1 MILNACLRSVLA
13 LCLLGTA
20 GVLSLDGRAI
30 AQESDEAGE
39 AEDAEDADVPTGL
52 AVDGVIR
59 SNRGGFAFPDGS
71 RMSALPRIESGGPF
85 SCTPDAGESRSCP
98 LPGEWDICSLSGVA
112 MSRFNAFVETSCDVV
127 DRGGG
132 RWTIDIVSAGQ
143 FIIRC
148 SATCLNLSAK

>member
-1 MILNACLRSVLA
+1 MTFGKFSRSVLGLGMLGAAA
-13 LCLLGTA
+13 LIAT
-20 GVLSLDGRAI
+20 DWRAN
-30 AQESDEAGE
+30 AQESDDAQEQE
-39 AEDAEDADVPTGL
+39 AEVPTGL

-71 RMSALPRIESGGPF
+71 RMSGLPRLEAGGPF
-85 SCTPDAGESRSCP
+85 SCTPSAGESRSCP
-98 LPGEWDICSLSGVA
+98 LPGEWDVCSLSGVA

-148 SATCLNLSAK
+148 SANCMKLSAN

>member
-1 MILNACLRSVLA
+1 MTFGTFSRFVLGLGMLGAAAVLA
-13 LCLLGTA
+13 SAWPTN
-20 GVLSLDGRAI
+20 
-30 AQESDEAGE
+30 AQETEDEE
-39 AEDAEDADVPTGL
+39 ETEADVPTGL

-71 RMSALPRIESGGPF
+71 RMSVLPRLEAGGPF

-98 LPGEWDICSLSGVA
+98 LPGEWDLCTLSGVA

-132 RWTIDIVSAGQ
+132 RWTIDIVSSGQ

-148 SATCLNLSAK
+148 SANCMKLSAK

>member
-1 MILNACLRSVLA
+1 MTFGTFSRFVFGLGMLSAATVLA
-13 LCLLGTA
+13 LDWPA
-20 GVLSLDGRAI
+20 S
-30 AQESDEAGE
+30 AQETE
-39 AEDAEDADVPTGL
+39 ADVPTGL

-71 RMSALPRIESGGPF
+71 RMSALPRLEAGGPF

-98 LPGEWDICSLSGVA
+98 LPGEWDLCALSGVT
-112 MSRFNAFVETSCDVV
+112 MSRFNAFVETSCDVM

-132 RWTIDIVSAGQ
+132 RWAIDIVSAGQ

-148 SATCLNLSAK
+148 SANCMKLSAK